1 MPLPDPLRRRLPQ
14 LTYHVLDQGRLDL
27 ELPELADNH
36 LATAF
41 QIETC
46 EDLTG
51 IPGLVTKLGGLVPAQ
66 EDPGLR
72 QTYNAWLLPLL
83 RRNFPDVSIPEI
95 MDLEEVSML
104 EENVRAWEEKVRKE
118 SWREGRQEGR
128 QEGLVEGMQRVLL
141 QLMSSRFGPLPQ
153 DLRRRVEGLTS
164 VAELEKLTRRVLRAK
179 TLLEMGLG

>member
-1 MPLPDPLRRRLPQ
+1 
-14 LTYHVLDQGRLDL
+14 
-27 ELPELADNH
+27 
-36 LATAF
+36 
-41 QIETC
+41 
-46 EDLTG
+46 
-51 IPGLVTKLGGLVPAQ
+51 
-66 EDPGLR
+66 
-72 QTYNAWLLPLL
+72 
-83 RRNFPDVSIPEI
+83 
-95 MDLEEVSML
+95 ML